1 MVFLNNQTGH
11 RHQMQS
17 LRERQK
23 LQRRVD
29 MLVAARSLF
38 VEHGYTR
45 TTMDAIAERAGVG
58 VATVYTYFATKEGV
72 FAELARMD
80 MSALK
85 AEAEATLE
93 REIDDPVE
101 AVLRLLNVYVKVREF
116 ISYEVIRDFSIGAR
130 NQGPIRDVAVWVHDW
145 QREQIETALR
155 QAQRAG
161 HLAPGLAVDDAALI
175 ICDLLDRYYERARSE
190 ESDRRALETL
200 TRCVVLLFTNWRPVG
215 TKRN

>member
-1 MVFLNNQTGH
+1 
-11 RHQMQS
+11 MQS

-80 MSALK
+80 MSELK

-93 REIDDPVE
+93 PGIDDPVD
-101 AVLRLLNVYVKVREF
+101 AVITLLNVYVKVHEY
-116 ISYEVIRDFSIGAR
+116 ISYEVIRDFSISAR
-130 NQGPIRDVAVWVHDW
+130 TQGPIRDVAVWVHDW
-145 QREQIETALR
+145 QREHIETVLR

-161 HLAPGLAVDDAALI
+161 SLAPRLAVRDAALI
-175 ICDLLDRYYERARSE
+175 ICDLLDRYYERARSQE
-190 ESDRRALETL
+190 THHRALETL
-200 TRCVVLLFTNWRPVG
+200 TRCVALLFTDWRAVG
-215 TKRN
+215 KNLD

>member
-1 MVFLNNQTGH
+1 
-11 RHQMQS
+11 MQS

-45 TTMDAIAERAGVG
+45 TTMEAIAERAGVG

-80 MSALK
+80 MSELK
-85 AEAEATLE
+85 AEAETTLE
-93 REIDDPVE
+93 RGADDPVE
-101 AVLRLLNVYVKVREF
+101 AVLALLNVYVRVREY
-116 ISYEVIRDFSIGAR
+116 ISYEVIRDFSISAR
-130 NQGPIRDVAVWVHDW
+130 TQGTIRDVAVWVHDW
-145 QREQIETALR
+145 QREQVESALR
-155 QAQRAG
+155 QAQQAG
-161 HLAPGLAVDDAALI
+161 SLARRLPVRDAALI

-190 ESDRRALETL
+190 ESHHRALETL
-200 TRCVVLLFTNWRPVG
+200 TRCVTLLFTDWRG
-215 TKRN
+215 AAGARD